1 MNFSIFCP
9 VDSRGLDVVET
20 AGFRRNSS
28 NLGTLWVSRIKV
40 IGTALNKRNLPDIVF
55 AKSAWTL
62 IGCPGFNFVFEN

>member
-28 NLGTLWVSRIKV
+28 NLGTLWVSRKEVQNRIT
-40 IGTALNKRNLPDIVF
+40 IHGNIYLSF
-55 AKSAWTL
+55 KSTC
-62 IGCPGFNFVFEN
+62 GDFKNYS